1 MTGHRH
7 FDEPHAFAFDS
18 ASEHYAADRPVRP
31 DHLKLELIFPNG
43 EDRSFTV
50 EIAWVDELP
59 RESPARYDVGLR
71 VLDLDPETRQLLASV
86 LAAQEP

>member
-31 DHLKLELIFPNG
+31 EHLKIEVTLDF
-43 EDRSFTV
+43 DRSAICGVCT
-50 EIAWVDELP
+50 
-59 RESPARYDVGLR
+59 
-71 VLDLDPETRQLLASV
+71 TQLTAV
-86 LAAQEP
+86 R